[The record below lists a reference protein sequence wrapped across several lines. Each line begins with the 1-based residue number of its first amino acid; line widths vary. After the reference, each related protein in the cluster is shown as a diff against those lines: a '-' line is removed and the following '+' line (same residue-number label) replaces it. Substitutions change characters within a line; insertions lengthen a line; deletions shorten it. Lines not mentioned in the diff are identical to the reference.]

1 MSLSVS
7 DLISALIS
15 LFALYRLTWG
25 YDVWHWTDFLCK
37 VRQIFLCFILIQV
50 FTCKHAYCIMPLD
63 ADEYAGFLF
72 CAPSQKIINK

>member
-1 MSLSVS
+1 MMSLSVS

-37 VRQIFLCFILIQV
+37 VNSCCMLVCILHNV
-50 FTCKHAYCIMPLD
+50 YW
-63 ADEYAGFLF
+63 
-72 CAPSQKIINK
+72 